1 MNPPPSLRLKG
12 NGARRGTR
20 GTGGHDMEFFTEDS
34 KSRRRQQRRRLG
46 RTEVVYRTASG
57 GTLIVGT
64 PDGRRARRLRSTVPR
79 T

>member
-1 MNPPPSLRLKG
+1 
-12 NGARRGTR
+12 
-20 GTGGHDMEFFTEDS
+20 MEFFTEDS
-34 KSRRRQQRRRLG
+34 KTRRRQRRRLG